1 MQFENTSN
9 GQQQEHDANS
19 VESGNA
25 KSRSEVS
32 WKTKMARLYYFLFL
46 MRRLIK
52 VLILVLIPN
61 SLFSLRVILF
71 LIIQV
76 AHMMYLIKI
85 RSFAEYANQIIEV
98 LNESV
103 LFILAIFLIDRSSES
118 EWTDAAVNVF
128 IGIILSHL

>member
-1 MQFENTSN
+1 
-9 GQQQEHDANS
+9 
-19 VESGNA
+19 
-25 KSRSEVS
+25 
-32 WKTKMARLYYFLFL
+32 

-118 EWTDAAVNVF
+118 EWTDTAVNAF
-128 IGIILSHL
+128 IGTILSHL